1 MKNRIEEI
9 ANTLEFLAGRGKEA
23 YLVGGF
29 VRDIID
35 GKISTDVDI
44 VIKDD
49 PIKIAKEISELN
61 HCAWFPLDEERK
73 IIRVVIKKQNIWNI
87 DISPLFGDIKT
98 NLLERDFTVDAIA
111 LKINEWKNPQNFID
125 PTDGIEDLKKRIVRM
140 TSVEVFSSDPLR
152 LIRAFRIA
160 AQINGKI
167 DEKTILQ
174 IKKDASLIKR
184 VAGERIKDEIF
195 KILSCENSSIWIEK
209 IFKAGLFFRIS
220 KEFEAF
226 SDTPQHYYHKGG
238 LFEHSIETLKSFEK
252 ILRDDFK
259 NFFEFKQNLR
269 EYFTEK
275 RIILTKIACLFHDIG
290 KPLSAC
296 RISGR
301 LRFFGHE
308 RNGKFLTRNIMR
320 RLKASFYETNF
331 VCEAVYSHMRP
342 ANLSSRA
349 TKRAFFRFFNSFRTD
364 AHIATLFVSLC
375 DRMSYDVV
383 SPQPKEIAKQM
394 NFTREILKF
403 FYIESREEKKPPLV
417 NGWDIMENLKIP
429 PSRLVGLLLKGIREV
444 QAEGIVKTKEEAIEF
459 AKKIKDK
466 IFLYDATIIIPAY
479 NEEKTIELILK
490 EVKQIPHRWE
500 VLVVDDGS
508 KDRTVE
514 IVRKHGF
521 KVISHKK
528 NQGKGEAIKTG
539 IKNALGKYIAIQDAD
554 LEYKFSELKFLIEL
568 ALEKELPAVYGS
580 RFLKK
585 NPYRYLSYYLGNRF
599 LSFVIGLLF
608 FKKVTDAYTCYKVV
622 SARILKKFSF
632 FSRGFEIESEITS
645 RLLKAG
651 VKITEVPISY
661 RPRGF
666 KEGKKI
672 RPLDAVKGIWA
683 ALKVRVGC

>member
-1 MKNRIEEI
+1 MKNKIEEI
-9 ANTLEFLAGRGKEA
+9 ANVLEFIAARGKEA

-49 PIKIAKEISELN
+49 PIKMAKQIGELN

-73 IIRVVIKKQNIWNI
+73 IVRAVIKKQNIWNV
-87 DISPLFGDIKT
+87 DISPLFTDIKT

-111 LKINEWKNPQNFID
+111 LKIDEWKNPQNFID
-125 PTDGIEDLKKRIVRM
+125 PTDGIEDLRKRIIRM
-140 TSVEVFSSDPLR
+140 TSAEVFSRDPLR

-160 AQINGKI
+160 AQISGKI
-167 DEKTILQ
+167 DEKTISQ
-174 IKKDASLIKR
+174 IKKDAPLIR
-184 VAGERIKDEIF
+184 GIAGERIKDEIF
-195 KILSCENSSIWIEK
+195 KILSCERSSVWIEE
-209 IFKAGLFFRIS
+209 IFKTGLFFRIS

-226 SDTPQHYYHKGG
+226 NDTPEHYYHKGG
-238 LFEHSIETLKSFEK
+238 LFEHSIETLKSFEE
-252 ILRDDFK
+252 ILKDDFK
-259 NFFEFKQNLR
+259 DFSEVKQNLR

-275 RIILTKIACLFHDIG
+275 RTILTKLACLFHDIG
-290 KPLSAC
+290 KPLSAA

-342 ANLSSRA
+342 SNLSSRS
-349 TKRAFFRFFNSFRTD
+349 TKRAFFRFLNSFKTD

-383 SPQPKEIAKQM
+383 LPQPKEIAKQI

-403 FYIESREEKKPPLV
+403 FYIESRKEKKPPLV
-417 NGWDIMENLKIP
+417 NGWDIMKNLKIP
-429 PSRLVGLLLKGIREV
+429 PCRLVGMLLKEIREA
-444 QAEGIVKTKEEAIEF
+444 QAAGILQTKEEAIEF

-466 IFLYDATIIIPAY
+466 IFLYDATIIIPVY
-479 NEEKTIELILK
+479 NEEKTIELVLK
-490 EVKQIPHRWE
+490 QAKQIPHRWQ

-508 KDRTVE
+508 TDSTAE

-521 KVISHKK
+521 KIISHRK

-554 LEYKFSELKFLIEL
+554 LEYRFSELKFLIEF
-568 ALEKELPAVYGS
+568 ALEKDLPAVYGS

-585 NPYRYLSYYLGNRF
+585 NPYRYFTYYLGNRF
-599 LSFVIGLLF
+599 LSLFIGFLF
-608 FKKVTDAYTCYKVV
+608 LKKVTDVYTCYKVV
-622 SARILKKFSF
+622 SARILKNFSF
-632 FSRGFEIESEITS
+632 FSKGFEIESEITS

-661 RPRGF
+661 NPRGLE
-666 KEGKKI
+666 EGKKI
-672 RPLDAVKGIWA
+672 RPFDAIKGIWA
-683 ALKVRVGC
+683 ALKVRIGC